1 MHNLSLL
8 ICSLANRKDSLDR
21 LLTVLGPQ
29 LVEGVQVIINSDGG
43 KKSVGQK
50 RNELLDSAIGRYVSF
65 IDDDD
70 LISDDYVSLILDAI
84 KNNCDVVGIHLLMTT
99 DGEKECRICHSLKYD
114 KWWDEKDPDR
124 PGLRRYFRNP
134 NHLNPVKREL
144 ASVVRFSDKDRRE
157 DHDYSKRLLP
167 LLKTETYIEKP
178 VYYYQARSRK

>member
-84 KNNCDVVGIHLLMTT
+84 KNNCDVVGIQLLMTT
-99 DGEKECRICHSLKYD
+99 DGEKECRTCHSLKYD

-144 ASVVRFSDKDRRE
+144 ASVVRFPDKDRGE

-167 LLKTETYIEKP
+167 LLKTEAYIEKP